1 MTTEALSPSLHILVV
16 DDEPGMREMLEM
28 LLVGRGHTVYLCD
41 SGEQALLQ
49 LSEQSYDLVLT
60 DVKMPGMSGIELLK
74 RIQENGLP
82 LSVIMMSAFV
92 DVDTAIAAMHMG
104 AAEYVSKPFKAD
116 EVLLKIRLAYERQH
130 LLNQKEELEAENQR
144 LKKEQGVAAID
155 GFVTNAASMEKV
167 VGLLTKVADYKS
179 TVLLMGESGTG
190 KELLAKALHRL
201 SKRSGQFVAINCGAI
216 PETLLESELFGHVQ
230 GAFTDA
236 SRDKIGL
243 VQEADAG
250 TLFLDEIAELPL
262 ALQVKLLRFLQ
273 EGEIRRVGDTRSRA
287 VNVRVVAATSADLA
301 QMVEKATF
309 REDLYYRLNVVQI
322 DVPPLRQRK
331 EDIPRLTEHFLK
343 LYADNLGHPEAKIT
357 RDALQA
363 LMGYRWPG
371 NVREL
376 ENVVERSLV
385 LSENGWIEKESL
397 PKQIT
402 EPQKSSLSGLPDTL
416 SIKVAGRALEIQLI
430 KRALEQTQG
439 NRTHAAKILEISHRS
454 LLYKIKEYKIS

>member
-1 MTTEALSPSLHILVV
+1 MTTEPISPSLNILVV

-28 LLVGRGHTVYLCD
+28 LLVGRGHTVCLCE
-41 SGEQALLQ
+41 SGERAVLK

-60 DVKMPGMSGIELLK
+60 DVKMPGMSGIELLQ
-74 RIQENGLP
+74 RIQENALP

-104 AAEYVSKPFKAD
+104 AADYVSKPFKAD

-130 LLNQKEELEAENQR
+130 LLNEKEELEAENQR
-144 LKKEQGVAAID
+144 LKKQQGVQTID

-201 SKRSGQFVAINCGAI
+201 SKRTGQFVPINCGAI

-236 SRDKIGL
+236 SRDKTGL
-243 VQEADAG
+243 VQEAHGG

-273 EGEIRRVGDTRSRA
+273 EGEIRRVGDTRSRP
-287 VNVRVVAATSADLA
+287 VNVRVVAATSADLIA
-301 QMVEKATF
+301 MVENATF

-331 EDIPRLTEHFLK
+331 EDIPRLTEHFLT
-343 LYADNLGHPEAKIT
+343 LCAQNLGHPKAQIT

-385 LSENGWIEKESL
+385 LSENGWIEKDSL

-402 EPQKSSLSGLPDTL
+402 ESPKSNLSGLPDTL
-416 SIKVAGRALEIQLI
+416 SIKVASRALEIQLI
-430 KRALEQTQG
+430 ERALEQTHG
-439 NRTHAAKILEISHRS
+439 NRTHAAKILEISHRA
-454 LLYKIKEYKIS
+454 LLYKIKEYQIS

>member
-1 MTTEALSPSLHILVV
+1 MTTEPISPSLQILVV

-28 LLVGRGHTVYLCD
+28 LLVGRGHKVCLCE
-41 SGEQALLQ
+41 SGERALLQ

-60 DVKMPGMSGIELLK
+60 DVKMPGMSGIELLQ
-74 RIQENGLP
+74 RIQENALP

-104 AAEYVSKPFKAD
+104 AADYVSKPFKAD

-130 LLNQKEELEAENQR
+130 VLNQKEELEAENQR
-144 LKKEQGVAAID
+144 LKSQQSIQSID

-201 SKRSGQFVAINCGAI
+201 SKRSGQFVPINCGAI

-236 SRDKIGL
+236 SRDKLGL
-243 VQEADAG
+243 VQEAHGG

-273 EGEIRRVGDTRSRA
+273 EGEIRRVGDTRSRP

-301 QMVEKATF
+301 QMVEKGNF

-331 EDIPRLTEHFLK
+331 EDIPRLTAHFLK
-343 LYADNLGHPEAKIT
+343 LYAQNLGHPEAQIT

-402 EPQKSSLSGLPDTL
+402 EPPKSNLSGLPDTL
-416 SIKVAGRALEIQLI
+416 SIKVASRALEIQLI

-454 LLYKIKEYKIS
+454 LLYKIKEYQIS